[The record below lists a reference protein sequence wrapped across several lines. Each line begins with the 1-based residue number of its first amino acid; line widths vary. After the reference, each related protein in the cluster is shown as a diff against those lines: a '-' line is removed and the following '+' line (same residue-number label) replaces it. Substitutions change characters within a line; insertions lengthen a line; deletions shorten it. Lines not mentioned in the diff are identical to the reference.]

1 MVFNLSGQEMDKY
14 KLCARLFNDMVGIT
28 VPRESTP
35 SRYPAKPSAAAPTVA
50 CTPSPRIMIP
60 KAAHT
65 TSPQLPDTNFER
77 LRSFDFS
84 GESDGCADEVA
95 VEIVSSRQAQHSAIT
110 PPTVSP
116 IPPPYH
122 KSVSP
127 IPENFFND
135 AAWEEVHHTPS
146 RPTAAPGPAL
156 QKVRP
161 PAALSTSAMAPF
173 VPVVVPVAPPPCALT
188 TLPSRPTV
196 APPLLEVVSDFSFQS
211 RVLDQIMQLLDSG
224 SSQQRSLLS
233 VQPTSSGKGAYAPAM
248 SNLPSRCC
256 RRPSLKFV
264 PFETPFCRYTCGTH
278 CTVYQA
284 RGGSQKKPRK
294 RGHRQ
299 CRPENDSSSNHGTQ
313 NPLCVCLCLC
323 LCPDVHD

>member
-1 MVFNLSGQEMDKY
+1 VSGVNT
-14 KLCARLFNDMVGIT
+14 R
-28 VPRESTP
+28 
-35 SRYPAKPSAAAPTVA
+35 SAALAASSPLPMSTFSTDECRNTSQTQPGGQA
-50 CTPSPRIMIP
+50 KAESQEHLTPATAPRI
-60 KAAHT
+60 
-65 TSPQLPDTNFER
+65 
-77 LRSFDFS
+77 
-84 GESDGCADEVA
+84 
-95 VEIVSSRQAQHSAIT
+95 
-110 PPTVSP
+110 
-116 IPPPYH
+116 
-122 KSVSP
+122 SVSP
-127 IPENFFND
+127 IPENFFD
-135 AAWEEVHHTPS
+135 EAAWEEVVS
-146 RPTAAPGPAL
+146 PA
-156 QKVRP
+156 V
-161 PAALSTSAMAPF
+161 STSAMAPF

-188 TLPSRPTV
+188 TLPSQPTV

-256 RRPSLKFV
+256 RRPSLNFV

-284 RGGSQKKPRK
+284 RGGSKTKPCK